1 MNNRYGAKMDRQT
14 PTSKIG
20 ILLLFIALGLS
31 AQPNSNEL
39 TNFPDSFRL
48 KYSELN
54 QKEIN
59 KKANIEISIELQEI
73 INEMLADLP
82 ENENK
87 GLGLKSMESRINYIN
102 GTMELNSVIGEGTTM
117 TISIPSQT

>member
-1 MNNRYGAKMDRQT
+1 MDRQT

-117 TISIPSQT
+117 TISFPSQT